1 MRHGRSRACPAD
13 RVGSWT
19 RGRCSGWSS
28 ASLLI
33 VSEIISLTLVL
44 GMLGVGALVAAG
56 AGVRRP
62 AGWSLQVIGFAG
74 ASTALLLF
82 VRPPVKAALDRG
94 GTTERT
100 DVRMLQGAS
109 AVVVQR
115 VTDDS
120 GQVRLNGELWRARPY
135 AGTGPVD
142 VGKPVSVAAVEGATL
157 LVYSSDLS

>member
-1 MRHGRSRACPAD
+1 MLWLVIG
-13 RVGSWT
+13 VV
-19 RGRCSGWSS
+19 
-28 ASLLI
+28 LI

-56 AGVRRP
+56 IA
-62 AGWSLQVIGFAG
+62 FAG
-74 ASTALLLF
+74 LGLVAQLIAFTGASAALLLL

-94 GTTERT
+94 GTSERT
-100 DVRMLQGAS
+100 DVRALQGAS

-115 VTDDS
+115 VTDDA

-135 AGTGPVD
+135 AGTGPLD

-157 LVYSSDLS
+157 LVYSSDLT

>member
-1 MRHGRSRACPAD
+1 MEESAD
-13 RVGSWT
+13 LLWLVLGV
-19 RGRCSGWSS
+19 
-28 ASLLI
+28 LLI
-33 VSEIISLTLVL
+33 VSEVISLTLVL

-56 AGVRRP
+56 LALTGLGVAG
-62 AGWSLQVIGFAG
+62 QVIGFVG
-74 ASTALLLF
+74 ASTALLLV

-94 GTTERT
+94 GTSERT

-142 VGKPVSVAAVEGATL
+142 IGKPVSVAAVEGATL
-157 LVYSSDLS
+157 MIYSSDLS

>member
-1 MRHGRSRACPAD
+1 VDDLDPQLLWLI
-13 RVGSWT
+13 VGVV
-19 RGRCSGWSS
+19 
-28 ASLLI
+28 LI

-56 AGVRRP
+56 IALAGFGP
-62 AGWSLQVIGFAG
+62 LLQVAGFAA
-74 ASTALLLF
+74 ASAGLLLF

-94 GTTERT
+94 GSTGRT
-100 DVRMLQGAS
+100 DARMLQGAS

-115 VTDDS
+115 VTDDA

-157 LVYSSDLS
+157 LIYSSDLS

>member
-1 MRHGRSRACPAD
+1 MLWLVLG
-13 RVGSWT
+13 VV
-19 RGRCSGWSS
+19 
-28 ASLLI
+28 LI
-33 VSEIISLTLVL
+33 VSEVISLTLVL

-56 AGVRRP
+56 VAFAGLGP
-62 AGWSLQVIGFAG
+62 LLQILAFAG
-74 ASTALLLF
+74 ASTGLLLF

-157 LVYSSDLS
+157 LIYSSDLS

>member
-1 MRHGRSRACPAD
+1 MLWLVLG
-13 RVGSWT
+13 VV
-19 RGRCSGWSS
+19 
-28 ASLLI
+28 LV

-56 AGVRRP
+56 IA
-62 AGWSLQVIGFAG
+62 FAG
-74 ASTALLLF
+74 LGLVAQLVAFTGASAALLLL
-82 VRPPVKAALDRG
+82 VRPPIKAALDRG

-135 AGTGPVD
+135 AGTGPLD
-142 VGKPVSVAAVEGATL
+142 VGKPVSVAGVEGATL
-157 LVYSSDLS
+157 LVYSSDLT

>member
-1 MRHGRSRACPAD
+1 MDAD
-13 RVGSWT
+13 VLWLVLGV
-19 RGRCSGWSS
+19 
-28 ASLLI
+28 LLI
-33 VSEIISLTLVL
+33 VSEVVSLTLVL

-56 AGVRRP
+56 VAFAGLGLV
-62 AGWSLQVIGFAG
+62 LQVLAFAG
-74 ASTALLLF
+74 ASTGLLLF
-82 VRPPVKAALDRG
+82 VRPPVKAALDRA

-100 DVRMLQGAS
+100 DVRMLQGAT
-109 AVVVQR
+109 AVVVQQ

-142 VGKPVSVAAVEGATL
+142 VGKPVSVAEVDGATL

>member
-1 MRHGRSRACPAD
+1 VTDDPELLWLVLG
-13 RVGSWT
+13 V
-19 RGRCSGWSS
+19 
-28 ASLLI
+28 LLI
-33 VSEIISLTLVL
+33 VSEVISLTLVL

-56 AGVRRP
+56 LALAGLGVT
-62 AGWSLQVIGFAG
+62 AQVVGFIG

-120 GQVRLNGELWRARPY
+120 GQVRLHGELWRARPY

-142 VGKPVSVAAVEGATL
+142 VGTPVSVAAVEGATL

>member
-1 MRHGRSRACPAD
+1 MLWLVLG
-13 RVGSWT
+13 VV
-19 RGRCSGWSS
+19 
-28 ASLLI
+28 LI
-33 VSEIISLTLVL
+33 VSEVISLTLVL

-56 AGVRRP
+56 VAFAGLGP
-62 AGWSLQVIGFAG
+62 LLQILAFAG
-74 ASTALLLF
+74 ASTGLLLF

-115 VTDDS
+115 VTDDT

-157 LVYSSDLS
+157 LIYSSDLS

>member
-1 MRHGRSRACPAD
+1 MEESAD
-13 RVGSWT
+13 LLWLVLGV
-19 RGRCSGWSS
+19 
-28 ASLLI
+28 LLI
-33 VSEIISLTLVL
+33 VSEVVSLTLVL

-56 AGVRRP
+56 LAYAGLGLV
-62 AGWSLQVIGFAG
+62 AQLIGFIG
-74 ASTALLLF
+74 ASSALLLV

-100 DVRMLQGAS
+100 DVRMLQGAT

-135 AGTGPVD
+135 AGGGPVD
-142 VGKPVSVAAVEGATL
+142 VGKAVSIAAVDGATL

>member
-1 MRHGRSRACPAD
+1 MVDDEVVWLVLG
-13 RVGSWT
+13 VV
-19 RGRCSGWSS
+19 
-28 ASLLI
+28 LV

-44 GMLGVGALVAAG
+44 GMLGVGALAAAG
-56 AGVRRP
+56 IAFAGFGP
-62 AGWSLQVIGFAG
+62 LLQVLGFAA

-115 VTDDS
+115 VSDDS

-142 VGKPVSVAAVEGATL
+142 VGTPVSVAAVEGATL
-157 LVYSSDLS
+157 LIYSSDLS

>member
-1 MRHGRSRACPAD
+1 MLWLVLGVA
-13 RVGSWT
+13 
-19 RGRCSGWSS
+19 
-28 ASLLI
+28 LI
-33 VSEIISLTLVL
+33 VTEILSLTLVL

-56 AGVRRP
+56 VA
-62 AGWSLQVIGFAG
+62 FAG
-74 ASTALLLF
+74 LGPLLQILAFAGSSTGLLLF

-100 DVRMLQGAS
+100 DARMLSGS
-109 AVVVQR
+109 TAVVVQR
-115 VTDDS
+115 ISDES

-135 AGTGPVD
+135 AGTGPVE

>member
-1 MRHGRSRACPAD
+1 MDAD
-13 RVGSWT
+13 PELLWLVLGV
-19 RGRCSGWSS
+19 
-28 ASLLI
+28 LLI

-56 AGVRRP
+56 IALAGLGP
-62 AGWSLQVIGFAG
+62 LLQIAGFAG
-74 ASTALLLF
+74 ASAALLLL

-94 GTTERT
+94 GSSERT

-135 AGTGPVD
+135 AGGGPVD
-142 VGKPVSVAAVEGATL
+142 VGKLVSVAAVEGATL
-157 LVYSSDLS
+157 LIYSSDLS